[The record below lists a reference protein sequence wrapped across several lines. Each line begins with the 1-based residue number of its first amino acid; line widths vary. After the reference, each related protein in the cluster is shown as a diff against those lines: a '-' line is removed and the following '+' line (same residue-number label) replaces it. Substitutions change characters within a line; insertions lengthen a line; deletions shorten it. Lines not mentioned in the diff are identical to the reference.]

1 VRTREQENQ
10 LRRRQLLLPRR
21 IIGDSLAYKRT
32 NPPRRDV
39 GFTQVEEENKR
50 TREQVQKK
58 NKTQQLP
65 LVNAKKHERLD
76 IIHSHS
82 LTHSLTQ
89 TSDLREQEN
98 PLVQN
103 KNKKRR
109 YNDNPVRTQGSK
121 SRLNQPLSL
130 LHENKH
136 THRVVQENPSSDE
149 EIKKRIHNFPRG
161 NSTRNEKRE
170 TRISFTPT
178 QSRVQENQV
187 PDEQSEEE

>member
-21 IIGDSLAYKRT
+21 IVGDSLAYKRT

-39 GFTQVEEENKR
+39 GFTQVEEEKKR

-76 IIHSHS
+76 IIHSRS
-82 LTHSLTQ
+82 LSHAQ
-89 TSDLREQEN
+89 REQEN

-103 KNKKRR
+103 KNNNKRR
-109 YNDNPVRTQGSK
+109 HNDNPVRMQGSK
-121 SRLNQPLSL
+121 SRLI
-130 LHENKH
+130 HENEH
-136 THRVVQENPSSDE
+136 TQRVQENPSSDE
-149 EIKKRIHNFPRG
+149 ERKKRIHNFFPRR
-161 NSTRNEKRE
+161 NSTRSEKRE
-170 TRISFTPT
+170 TQISFTPT